1 MIFSPYSGGPR
12 GPGGRFHSSRKRKR
26 GVNYNDEIPFEKQPP
41 LGFFD
46 PSADTPEVE
55 RPNFKRMKHQDV
67 LGMKRDE
74 YERVSVAGAV
84 VEIGLMTR
92 RDYIL
97 FCRRRKEI
105 KISRR
110 NQRRMKCQRL

>member
-1 MIFSPYSGGPR
+1 MIFSPCSGGPR

-26 GVNYNDEIPFEKQPP
+26 GVNYNDEIPFEKLAP

-46 PSADTPEVE
+46 PSADTPDVE

-74 YERVSVAGAV
+74 YEKVSVAG
-84 VEIGLMTR
+84 L
-92 RDYIL
+92 L
-97 FCRRRKEI
+97 
-105 KISRR
+105 
-110 NQRRMKCQRL
+110 RLL